1 MVLKLPYKKLV
12 RLSSYQ
18 KGLFAKNAPTIILW
32 GHFFAL
38 KKSLKLALTKKNK
51 LKAKQPNNIII
62 NYYLIKIF
70 SKIIEKN

>member
-1 MVLKLPYKKLV
+1 LV

-38 KKSLKLALTKKNK
+38 KKPLELALPKTNQIES
-51 LKAKQPNNIII
+51 KAT
-62 NYYLIKIF
+62 
-70 SKIIEKN
+70 